1 MGPVSLSKGSTP
13 LMSRLSWGVK
23 VMVMVVESPADIRPE
38 GVYWTR
44 KKSLI
49 ESARG
54 RSLKE
59 LKENET
65 LVTKMV

>member
-1 MGPVSLSKGSTP
+1 MI
-13 LMSRLSWGVK
+13 
-23 VMVMVVESPADIRPE
+23 VMVVERPADIRPE
-38 GVYWTR
+38 GVYYIR

-49 ESARG
+49 ESAKG